1 MGKTSST
8 GIRQLG
14 LHIALATCSLFMI
27 TPFIWQILT
36 AFKSVPE
43 SRAVPPVFQVSYIL
57 RGSNISSALY
67 R

>member
-43 SRAVPPVFQVSYIL
+43 SRAVPPVIFPGEL
-57 RGSNISSALY
+57 HL
-67 R
+67 